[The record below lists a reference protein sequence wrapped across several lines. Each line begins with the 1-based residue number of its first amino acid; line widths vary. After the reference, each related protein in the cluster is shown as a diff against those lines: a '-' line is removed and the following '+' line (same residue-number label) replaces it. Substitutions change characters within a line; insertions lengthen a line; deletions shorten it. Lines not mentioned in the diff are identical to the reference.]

1 MNHMGTSVA
10 EYLGQR
16 TDVDFPIITPI
27 IFPERIRRK
36 INWTDDNSCPAC
48 PLSNG
53 NKCKKLVSGLE
64 PVCSVRKSDG
74 TLWINCSE
82 RLCST
87 KKDLPLNEHQKNIL
101 LQVGRHI
108 FSPETTASDICV
120 KREERLSV
128 IEGTTYNADYIIT
141 LRSGHS
147 EFSGPD
153 RLILEMQGGG
163 ETTNTGAQT
172 THIQTW
178 KGLATPTNA
187 ILRQETQASTLETNA
202 WRRQQEQFIVKGNIA
217 MKTWKGYG
225 IAFCVGTLLYDY
237 LMNKLASANLP
248 NLKDYNWTLALITFK
263 EDRSQPPTAGPIP
276 LVVDENRLLYTNYQ
290 TFVQALINQGE
301 PSLDAFRGRFI
312 NLDNEIVQ
320 IP

>member
-1 MNHMGTSVA
+1 MGTHVA
-10 EYLGQR
+10 EYLGKR
-16 TDVDFPIITPI
+16 TDIDIPTISPIIIP
-27 IFPERIRRK
+27 PKVNRS
-36 INWTDDNSCPAC
+36 INWTEDNPCPTC
-48 PLSNG
+48 PFTCG
-53 NKCKKLVSGLE
+53 NPCKKLVSGNE

-87 KKDLPLNEHQKNIL
+87 KKNLPLHPHQQNIL
-101 LQVGRHI
+101 YQVGQHI
-108 FSPETTASDICV
+108 FSTNVAPSDICV

-128 IEGTTYNADYIIT
+128 IEGTKYNADYVIT
-141 LRSGHS
+141 LRTGRSD
-147 EFSGPD
+147 FSGPD

-163 ETTNTGAQT
+163 ETTNTGVQT
-172 THIQTW
+172 EHIQRW
-178 KGLATPTNA
+178 KRLTAYSNA
-187 ILRQETQASTLETNA
+187 ILREETQASTLETNA

-248 NLKDYNWTLALITFK
+248 DLREYNWTLALITFK
-263 EDRSQPPTAGPIP
+263 EDVSNPPTDGPIP
-276 LVVDENRLLYTNYQ
+276 LIVDEDRLLYTNYQ

-301 PSLDAFRGRFI
+301 PSLDAFKGDFVS
-312 NLDNEIVQ
+312 LDNHTVN

>member
-1 MNHMGTSVA
+1 MGVSVA

-16 TDVDFPIITPI
+16 TDVDKPVIIPIVIPPKVGRSI
-27 IFPERIRRK
+27 K
-36 INWTDDNSCPAC
+36 WTEENPCPTC
-48 PLSNG
+48 PFTCG
-53 NKCKKLVSGLE
+53 NKCKKLVSGNE
-64 PVCSVRKSDG
+64 PVCSVRKTDG

-87 KKDLPLNEHQKNIL
+87 KKDIPLNNHQKDIL
-101 LQVGRHI
+101 LQAGQHI
-108 FSPETTASDICV
+108 FSSEVNPNDICV

-128 IEGTTYNADYIIT
+128 IEGTTYNADYVIT
-141 LRSGHS
+141 LRQGRSDY
-147 EFSGPD
+147 SGPD

-163 ETTNTGAQT
+163 ETTNTGVQT
-172 THIQTW
+172 EHIQEW
-178 KGLATPTNA
+178 KRLSVYTNE

-248 NLKDYNWTLALITFK
+248 DLREYNWTLAIIAFK
-263 EDRSQPPTAGPIP
+263 EDKSQNPQPGPIP
-276 LVVDENRLLYTNYQ
+276 LVVDESRLLYTNYQ

-301 PSLDAFRGRFI
+301 PSLSAFNGSFI
-312 NLDNEIVQ
+312 NLNNEEIN

>member
-1 MNHMGTSVA
+1 MGVSVA

-16 TDVDFPIITPI
+16 TDVDMPAIVPITIP
-27 IFPERIRRK
+27 PKVNRRV
-36 INWTDDNSCPAC
+36 NWTRENPCPTC
-48 PLSNG
+48 PFTCG
-53 NKCKKLVSGLE
+53 NPCKKLVSGNE
-64 PVCSVRKSDG
+64 PVCSVRKADG

-87 KKDLPLNEHQKNIL
+87 KKDLPLNEHQKRIL
-101 LQVGRHI
+101 LQTGRYI
-108 FSPETTASDICV
+108 FSPDVEPEDICV

-128 IEGTTYNADYIIT
+128 IEGTKYNADYIIS
-141 LRSGHS
+141 LRDGRSR
-147 EFSGPD
+147 FSGPD

-163 ETTNTGAQT
+163 ETTNTG
-172 THIQTW
+172 IQTDHIRLW
-178 KGLATPTNA
+178 KNSGDPSNA
-187 ILRQETQASTLETNA
+187 FLRKETQASTLETNA

-237 LMNKLASANLP
+237 LINKLASANLP
-248 NLKDYNWTLALITFK
+248 NLKEYNWTLALISFK
-263 EDRSQPPTAGPIP
+263 EDTSQGPRPGPIP
-276 LVVDENRLLYTNYQ
+276 LAVDDSRLLYTNYQ

-301 PSLDAFRGRFI
+301 PSLDAFRGEFL
-312 NLDNEIVQ
+312 NLANDIVH

>member
-1 MNHMGTSVA
+1 MGTCVA
-10 EYLGQR
+10 EYLGFR
-16 TDVDFPIITPI
+16 TDIDNPVITPVI
-27 IFPERIRRK
+27 IPPKVGRS
-36 INWTDDNSCPAC
+36 INWTEENPCPTC
-48 PLSNG
+48 PFTSG
-53 NKCKKLVSGLE
+53 NKCKKLVSGNE

-101 LQVGRHI
+101 LQAGKYI
-108 FSPETTASDICV
+108 FSPAVTPDDICV

-128 IEGTTYNADYIIT
+128 IEGTTYNADYVIT
-141 LRSGHS
+141 LQEGRS

-163 ETTNTGAQT
+163 ETTNTGVQT
-172 THIQTW
+172 AHIQTW
-178 KGLATPTNA
+178 KRLAAYSNA
-187 ILRQETQASTLETNA
+187 FLRQETQASTLETNA

-237 LMNKLASANLP
+237 LMNKLSSANLP
-248 NLKDYNWTLALITFK
+248 DLREYNWTLAIITYK
-263 EDRSQPPTAGPIP
+263 EDTSQEVHAGPIP
-276 LVVDENRLLYTNYQ
+276 LVVDESRLLYTNYQ

-301 PSLDAFRGRFI
+301 PSLNAFKGSFI
-312 NLDNEIVQ
+312 NLNNDPIN

>member
-1 MNHMGTSVA
+1 MGTSVA
-10 EYLGQR
+10 EYFGLR
-16 TDVDFPIITPI
+16 TDVDTYSILPIEIPKNGSSVQWNDNCPI
-27 IFPERIRRK
+27 
-36 INWTDDNSCPAC
+36 CPFT
-48 PLSNG
+48 SG
-53 NKCKKLVSGLE
+53 NTCKKLKSGKE
-64 PVCSVRKSDG
+64 PVCSVRKADG

-87 KKDLPLNEHQKNIL
+87 KKGIRLNDHQKNIL
-101 LQVGRHI
+101 LQVGKHI
-108 FSPETTASDICV
+108 FSPSVLPEDICI

-141 LRSGHS
+141 LREGKST
-147 EFSGPD
+147 FSGPD

-163 ETTNTGAQT
+163 ETTNTGVQT
-172 THIQTW
+172 RHVQSWHTEPLRSNAYLRTET
-178 KGLATPTNA
+178 ATSP
-187 ILRQETQASTLETNA
+187 LETNA

-237 LMNKLASANLP
+237 LMQKLASANLP
-248 NLKDYNWTLALITFK
+248 DLKDYNWTLALIAFK
-263 EDRSQPPTAGPIP
+263 EDKSLPPQPGPIP
-276 LVVDENRLLYTNYQ
+276 LVVDESRLLYTNYQ

-301 PSLDAFRGRFI
+301 PSLNAFRGTFI
-312 NLDNEIVQ
+312 NLNNEEID